1 MIMIYDE
8 LGILRRDCGGKMM
21 LMMTKQYDQRDA
33 DSYIH
38 THQIPAI
45 FTSRWIP
52 CLARSQ
58 TDELDIESNEL
69 LYGSLSVISKKR
81 DTTTCS

>member
-8 LGILRRDCGGKMM
+8 LDTTTMM

-69 LYGSLSVISKKR
+69 LYGSLSVISKKKGHYYLLMMML
-81 DTTTCS
+81 